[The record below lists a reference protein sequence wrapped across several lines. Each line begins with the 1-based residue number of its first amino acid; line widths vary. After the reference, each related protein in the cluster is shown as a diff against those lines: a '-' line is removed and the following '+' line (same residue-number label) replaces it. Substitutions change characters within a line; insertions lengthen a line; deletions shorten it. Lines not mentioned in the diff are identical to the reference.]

1 MQVALTTTKLK
12 PKRAVAANTRLAIC
26 FSLNVYSSSKHTN
39 CNFPRVQM
47 TESPIPFAHMSTKKA
62 FRFGA
67 IHLERTLS
75 SRTPFLAS
83 VLVSGLSSRHR
94 RFFFLISLRPPFE
107 FVSSKPRAPRPSP
120 ESARFL
126 SCRPQTKNKGSLP
139 LVPLTSRL
147 LPHPHVRNP

>member
-94 RFFFLISLRPPFE
+94 RFLSLRPPFE

-120 ESARFL
+120 ESARFPRAAL
-126 SCRPQTKNKGSLP
+126 KRKTK
-139 LVPLTSRL
+139 VPFL
-147 LPHPHVRNP
+147 

>member
-94 RFFFLISLRPPFE
+94 RFFFLLSLRPPFE

-120 ESARFL
+120 ESARFPRAAL
-126 SCRPQTKNKGSLP
+126 KRKTK
-139 LVPLTSRL
+139 VPFL
-147 LPHPHVRNP
+147 

>member
-94 RFFFLISLRPPFE
+94 RFFFKISLRPPFE

-120 ESARFL
+120 ESARFPRAAL
-126 SCRPQTKNKGSLP
+126 KRKTK
-139 LVPLTSRL
+139 VPFL
-147 LPHPHVRNP
+147 